1 MSVVEAPVC
10 GAFYSGPSTLTQV
23 VTPFFWMLKSK
34 TIVTL
39 DPPLTYI
46 QHLSKMSSLLTAP
59 TLDHDT
65 VHLLETGNGLLPSLT
80 TPLVYSSH
88 SPKRPFCNL
97 SDHLTVALKT
107 LVTSLAFRVNAK
119 ISTVAAMGPVSAHLS
134 ALSLVVLS

>member
-1 MSVVEAPVC
+1 MFEAPVC
-10 GAFYSGPSTLTQV
+10 GAFHSGPSTLTQV
-23 VTPFFWMLKSK
+23 VTPFFWMLESK

-65 VHLLETGNGLLPSLT
+65 VHLLETGSGLLPSLT

-88 SPKRPFCNL
+88 SPKRPFSNL
-97 SDHLTVALKT
+97 SDHLIVAPKT
-107 LVTSLAFRVNAK
+107 LVTSPAFRVKAK
-119 ISTVAAMGPVSAHLS
+119 TSTVAAMGPASALLS
-134 ALSLVVLS
+134 ALSPVALW